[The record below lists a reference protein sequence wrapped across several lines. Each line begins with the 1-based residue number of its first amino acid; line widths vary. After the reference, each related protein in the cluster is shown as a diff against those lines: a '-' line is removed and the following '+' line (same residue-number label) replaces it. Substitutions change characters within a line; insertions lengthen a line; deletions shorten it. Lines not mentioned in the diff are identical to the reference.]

1 MGRRVYE
8 VTITCHAAEPPGSI
22 GTLAR
27 QLLAQPPLAC
37 HDWAMSETETP
48 DRARAGVIDGEAATA
63 GDSRAGVAGD
73 ETAGTGVRGA
83 PALAKGT
90 GRRRRPVGEPSMA
103 PEPGCRSGGPTKV
116 AIVGTGMVGS
126 TFAYTL
132 LLSGI
137 ASEIV
142 LIDANAERAEGE
154 AMDLNH
160 AVPFA
165 HPTKICAGDYSDC
178 QGAAITVIAAGAGQ
192 KPGETRL
199 DLVRRNAAI
208 FGQIVPRIAGANP
221 EGIIVVA
228 TNPVDVLTYVT
239 LKLAG
244 LPANRVFGSGTI
256 LDTAR
261 FRYMLSEHL
270 GVDPRSVHAYI
281 IGEHGDS
288 EVPVW
293 SLANV
298 AGMRLPSFCS
308 ENGIPLGSDTMDR
321 IFRQTRDA
329 AYEIISRKGATYYAV
344 AAGLMRITEAILR
357 DQNTVLSISSLVED
371 YYGIDGVCLSLPTV
385 VGRRGIERVLR
396 LDLSPREARGVRKS
410 AEVLRQTIDSLG
422 PITG

>member
-1 MGRRVYE
+1 MTE
-8 VTITCHAAEPPGSI
+8 NADP
-22 GTLAR
+22 
-27 QLLAQPPLAC
+27 
-37 HDWAMSETETP
+37 ETSP
-48 DRARAGVIDGEAATA
+48 KP
-63 GDSRAGVAGD
+63 
-73 ETAGTGVRGA
+73 GA
-83 PALAKGT
+83 PAGAESARARSAAETATSRLAGH
-90 GRRRRPVGEPSMA
+90 RSRPTGEPSMA
-103 PEPGCRSGGPTKV
+103 RESDYHTGHPTKV

-126 TFAYTL
+126 SFAYTL

-142 LIDANAERAEGE
+142 LIDANHERAEGE

-165 HPTKICAGDYSDC
+165 HPTKICAGEYSDC
-178 QGAAITVIAAGAGQ
+178 QGAAITVISAGVGQ
-192 KPGETRL
+192 RPGETRL
-199 DLVRRNAAI
+199 ELVRRNAAI
-208 FGQIVPRIAGANP
+208 FAQIVPKVAEANP

-239 LKLAG
+239 LELAG

-298 AGMRLPSFCS
+298 AGMRLPSFCA
-308 ENGIPLGSDTMDR
+308 ENGITLNSETMDR
-321 IFRQTRDA
+321 IFSQTRDA
-329 AYEIISRKGATYYAV
+329 AYEIISRKGATYFAV
-344 AAGLMRITEAILR
+344 AAGLMRLTEAILR
-357 DQNTVLSISSLVED
+357 DQNTVLSISSLVQD
-371 YYGIDGVCLSLPTV
+371 YYGIDNVCLSLPTV
-385 VGRRGIERVLR
+385 VGRGGIERVLR
-396 LDLSPREARGVRKS
+396 LDLSPHEARGVRKS
-410 AEVLRQTIDSLG
+410 AEVLRQTIDSLAASLEG
-422 PITG
+422 KQAPSTGAAS